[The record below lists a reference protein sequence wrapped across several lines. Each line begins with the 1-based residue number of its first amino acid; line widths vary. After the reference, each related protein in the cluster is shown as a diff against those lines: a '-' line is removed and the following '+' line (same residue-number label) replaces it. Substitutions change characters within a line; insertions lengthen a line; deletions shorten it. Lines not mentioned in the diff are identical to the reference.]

1 MIRLSGLKTGRRS
14 QSRKALCAYTRHW
27 HATQPEEH
35 NSMDWY
41 KVYQGLPTD
50 PKLAVVA
57 KRTGLS
63 RAETLA
69 L

>member
-1 MIRLSGLKTGRRS
+1 
-14 QSRKALCAYTRHW
+14 
-27 HATQPEEH
+27 
-35 NSMDWY
+35 MDWY